1 MDKDLELKLHE
12 LTHKHISA
20 LTESD
25 LAFLRARRS
34 YLGKGTEKKLA
45 KLLDAKPV
53 VVKVKG
59 ASKKEMKRLAHP
71 AAL

>member
-1 MDKDLELKLHE
+1 MDKDLEAKLHE
-12 LTHKHISA
+12 LTNKHVST
-20 LTESD
+20 LTEAD

-34 YLGKGTEKKLA
+34 YLGKKTEAKLA

-53 VVKVKG
+53 TVKVKG

-71 AAL
+71 AAI